1 MFLVCL
7 GRETIQVYSCQISGK
22 NKTLFAVEDGL
33 VEGSP
38 PVVLLAA
45 ACCCVSCLFELC
57 LIAPSAPWWAQLM
70 AVISAFITPSE
81 GT

>member
-45 ACCCVSCLFELC
+45 ACCRVSCLF
-57 LIAPSAPWWAQLM
+57 
-70 AVISAFITPSE
+70 
-81 GT
+81 